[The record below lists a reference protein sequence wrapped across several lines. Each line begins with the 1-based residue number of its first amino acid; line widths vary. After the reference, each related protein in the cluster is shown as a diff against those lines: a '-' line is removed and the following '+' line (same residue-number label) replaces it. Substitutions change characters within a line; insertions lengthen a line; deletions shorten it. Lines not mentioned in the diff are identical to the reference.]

1 MKQFFSTLISS
12 WGSDTPEEVF
22 WALNDLLTWAK
33 SKGFQTTLEFVVPDT
48 CLLYGSSSE
57 YETQVNNDNQTLVEE
72 LTKFFEERV

>member
-48 CLLYGSSSE
+48 PLMNEPES
-57 YETQVNNDNQTLVEE
+57 QVDNNQTLVEE

>member
-1 MKQFFSTLISS
+1 MKQFFSTIISS

-48 CLLYGSSSE
+48 PLMNEPES
-57 YETQVNNDNQTLVEE
+57 QVDIDN
-72 LTKFFEERV
+72 